1 MSFFSYSGD
10 LLTVQCLNLM
20 DGLIGGVSLKFLGVD
35 DLIGD
40 VSLKFLGASLSKGEQ
55 SLSEWYQAAV
65 PSKSSSS

>member
-20 DGLIGGVSLKFLGVD
+20 DGLIG
-35 DLIGD
+35 D
-40 VSLKFLGASLSKGEQ
+40 VSLKFLGADGLIGDVSLKLLGASVSKREQ
-55 SLSEWYQAAV
+55 SSSEWYRAAL

>member
-1 MSFFSYSGD
+1 
-10 LLTVQCLNLM
+10 M

-35 DLIGD
+35 DLTGD